1 MKSHKGMGFKAAA
14 SSIER
19 REGVSKKTA
28 DRELAESTRGA
39 SASAK
44 RDNPDLRRVKG
55 K

>member
-1 MKSHKGMGFKAAA
+1 MAKKSHPGFARVA

-28 DRELAESTRGA
+28 DRELAASTRNA
-39 SASAK
+39 SAGAK
-44 RDNPDLRRVKG
+44 RANPDLRRVKG